1 MNITFKKKKLEK
13 ICNSRKL
20 AQKEFGKIMGD
31 RLMQRLEELSS
42 CESLEIM
49 KYLPQARCHELIQ
62 DRKGQLSVDLEHP
75 YRLIFIP
82 EPSFSYLSDG
92 GLDWSSVKKIK
103 IISVED
109 THDKKRKK

>member
-1 MNITFKKKKLEK
+1 
-13 ICNSRKL
+13 
-20 AQKEFGKIMGD
+20 
-31 RLMQRLEELSS
+31 MQRLEELSA
-42 CESLEIM
+42 CENLEIM
-49 KYLPQARCHELIQ
+49 NYLPQARCQLIQ

-82 EPSFSYLSDG
+82 EPPFSSLSAG
-92 GLDWSSVKKIK
+92 GLDRSSVKKIK